1 MKNTITNLRRVIRN
15 LILSESTSPGRKS
28 GARTINDLSPD
39 AVVTVE
45 GDFQIYIEDVL
56 SEDLRRELGIS
67 TNNRHYRIGSLVQ
80 LGTISLSYD
89 CMNSYEVIN
98 VEAFDGWGPLLY
110 DLAMEVTV
118 EKGGLG
124 IYPSRYS
131 VQREAF
137 SVWKYYYENRKDVKW
152 KQMDDR
158 LNTLTP
164 DSADNCAQP
173 WGDKDRPYDTAY
185 DGPDSEDWQSEGA
198 VLSKVYYKDIELLP
212 ELRRRGILS

>member
-1 MKNTITNLRRVIRN
+1 MNKKNILRKYVRI
-15 LILSESTSPGRKS
+15 ILAESTVPRRKS
-28 GARTINDLSPD
+28 GARTIRDLSPD

-45 GDFQIYIEDVL
+45 GDFRIYVSDVL

-67 TNNRHYRIGSLVQ
+67 ADHPHYRIGSLVE
-80 LGTISLSYD
+80 LGTIKLSYD

-110 DLAMEVTV
+110 DLAMEVAV

-152 KQMDDR
+152 KQMDDWE
-158 LNTLTP
+158 NTLTP
-164 DSADNCAQP
+164 DAADNCAQP

-185 DGPDSEDWQSEGA
+185 DGPDAEDWQSERA
-198 VLSKVYYKDIELLP
+198 VLSKVYYKDIKLLP
-212 ELRRRGILS
+212 ELRRKGILDE